1 MIASIARRHAR
12 TGTAM
17 ANQLGKIDHI
27 VLLMLE
33 NRSFDHMLGF
43 LYADSGNR
51 SPAGQNFDG
60 LTGEEWNPDDL
71 GRQLKVYRIQAT
83 GPHPYLMPGADP
95 GEGFQNTNYQLFS
108 NDDPGAGAV
117 PNKKGFVINFKAAI
131 ASDLA
136 KHYKD
141 TLSGTQP
148 SQIMG
153 VYTPELRPILSA
165 LANGFGACRAV

>member
-1 MIASIARRHAR
+1 MIFSIDRRTPKR
-12 TGTAM
+12 GTAM

-95 GEGFQNTNYQLFS
+95 GEGFYNTNYHLFS
-108 NDDPGAGAV
+108 NDDPGAFAV
-117 PNKKGFVINFKAAI
+117 PNNKGFVINFKAAI

-141 TLSGTQP
+141 TLPGTP
-148 SQIMG
+148 PAPVMG
-153 VYTPELRPILSA
+153 SDTPEPLAIPARRPTGL
-165 LANGFGACRAV
+165 

>member
-1 MIASIARRHAR
+1 
-12 TGTAM
+12 M

-27 VLLMLE
+27 VQLMLE

-51 SPAGQNFDG
+51 SPAGQEFDG

-71 GRQLKVYRIQAT
+71 GRQVRVYKIQKT
-83 GPHPYLMPGADP
+83 GAHPYLMPGADP
-95 GEGFQNTNYQLFS
+95 GEGFLNTNYQLYS
-108 NDDPGAGAV
+108 TDDPGPGAV
-117 PNKKGFVINFKAAI
+117 PDNKGFVINFKAAI

-141 TLSGTQP
+141 TLPGTEP

-153 VYTPELRPILSA
+153 MYTPELLPIMSG
-165 LANGFGACRAV
+165 LARGLRRL

>member
-1 MIASIARRHAR
+1 MIFSIDRRTPKR
-12 TGTAM
+12 GTAM

-95 GEGFQNTNYQLFS
+95 GEGFYNTTYRLFS
-108 NDDPGAGAV
+108 NDDPGAGAGPKHRDIESSSQSPIPV
-117 PNKKGFVINFKAAI
+117 GR
-131 ASDLA
+131 A
-136 KHYKD
+136 KHCKAD
-141 TLSGTQP
+141 
-148 SQIMG
+148 I
-153 VYTPELRPILSA
+153 
-165 LANGFGACRAV
+165 